1 MTIYYIII
9 SSPPPTGHGGPGTL
23 QDHHDGVLQG
33 RHGVHS
39 HVRHHQ
45 RGVVQQCAGLVSF
58 FIYFFPI
65 YIIYD
70 RVGTVCPAG

>member
-1 MTIYYIII
+1 MIII
-9 SSPPPTGHGGPGTL
+9 IIIIILSSPTGHGGPGTL

-45 RGVVQQCAGLVSF
+45 RRVVQQRAGLVSF
-58 FIYFFPI
+58 FIFVFH
-65 YIIYD
+65 
-70 RVGTVCPAG
+70 